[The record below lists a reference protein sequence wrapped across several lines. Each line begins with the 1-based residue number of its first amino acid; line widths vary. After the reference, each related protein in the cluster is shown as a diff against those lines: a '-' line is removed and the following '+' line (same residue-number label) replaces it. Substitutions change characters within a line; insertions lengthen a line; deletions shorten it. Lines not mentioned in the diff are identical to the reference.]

1 MKVEEFEKQIKHL
14 ADSEIARGSTFALN
28 RILIEKGLVTKE
40 ELQDMFLEWLKD
52 YDSGKKKR

>member
-1 MKVEEFEKQIKHL
+1 MKVEEFEKHIKHL
-14 ADSEIARGSTFALN
+14 ADSEIVRGSVFALN